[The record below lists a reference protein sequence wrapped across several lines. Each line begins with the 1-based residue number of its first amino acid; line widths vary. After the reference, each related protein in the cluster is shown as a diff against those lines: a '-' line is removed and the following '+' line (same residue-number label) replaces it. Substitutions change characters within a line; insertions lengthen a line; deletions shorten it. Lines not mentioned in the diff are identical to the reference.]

1 MLYDSKLPKNC
12 WGMQSK
18 KSKSTPVTEFL
29 VIKLVFMPTELQLE
43 QEEYIDKT
51 LKRFSM
57 SECKSC
63 STPLEPKCTLAYF
76 TNSELFKGPFRELIG
91 PLLYLAVTTRLD
103 ISFTVNCFSQLQEKP
118 TAADWSQQDLK

>member
-1 MLYDSKLPKNC
+1 
-12 WGMQSK
+12 MQSK
-18 KSKSTPVTEFL
+18 KSNSTSVTEFL
-29 VIKLVFMPTELQLE
+29 VIKLVFIPTELQLE

-63 STPLEPKCTLAYF
+63 STPLEVKCTLAYF

-91 PLLYLAVTTRLD
+91 ALLYLAVTTRRD
-103 ISFTVNCFSQLQEKP
+103 ILFTVNCFSQLQEKP
-118 TAADWSQQDLK
+118 TAAAWTQKDLKVYKRY